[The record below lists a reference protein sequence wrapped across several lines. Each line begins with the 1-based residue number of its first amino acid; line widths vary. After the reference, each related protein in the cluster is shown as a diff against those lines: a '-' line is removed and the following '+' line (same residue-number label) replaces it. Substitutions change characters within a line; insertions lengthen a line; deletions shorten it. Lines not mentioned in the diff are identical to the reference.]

1 VNQHAQPPAAGDG
14 GGEAPQGG
22 RLAENIVAF
31 ARILRRAGLPVGPAH
46 AIEAVR
52 AVEVS
57 GIRRRDDFYWTLH
70 AVFVTRH
77 EHDVIFEAAFQAFWK
92 SRNVAP
98 DQKRTADKPKA
109 GAQRL
114 AEAMWA
120 PQRTSEHERPLIEI
134 DASLTASDKEILQAK
149 DFEQMTAA
157 EIHAAKAALRALVMP
172 LDKVPVRRHRA
183 SNVTHVLDPR
193 RTMRASLRG
202 GGDMIAMRW
211 RTRARRPPPIV
222 AIADISGSMADY
234 TRMFLHFLHALG
246 GRRRVETFLF
256 GTRLT
261 YVTRQLRHRDPDEAL
276 AACTAI
282 VSDWSGGTRIASALR
297 AFNRQWSRR
306 VMAGGPIVLLMTDGL
321 ERDVA
326 DDLEREI
333 DRLHRSCRRLI
344 WLNPL
349 LRFDG
354 FEAKAQGIRTMLPH
368 VDELRSIHSLKSVA
382 DLAATLSQQQTA
394 GDRDRILAT
403 LRAA

>member
-1 VNQHAQPPAAGDG
+1 
-14 GGEAPQGG
+14 
-22 RLAENIVAF
+22 
-31 ARILRRAGLPVGPAH
+31 
-46 AIEAVR
+46 VR
-52 AVEVS
+52 AVEVA
-57 GIRRRDDFYWTLH
+57 GITRRDDFYWTLH

-77 EHDVIFEAAFQAFWK
+77 EHDVIFEAAFAAFWK
-92 SRNVAP
+92 SRNLLDKMMEILSPVAA
-98 DQKRTADKPKA
+98 DTKRAAEKPKA
-109 GAQRL
+109 GAQRI
-114 AEAMWA
+114 AEAMRA
-120 PQRTSEHERPLIEI
+120 PQRTSERERPLIEI
-134 DASLTASDKEILQAK
+134 DASLTASDKEILQTK

-157 EIHAAKAALRALVMP
+157 EIRKAKAALRALVMP
-172 LDKVPVRRHRA
+172 LDKVRVRRHRS
-183 SNVTHVLDPR
+183 SNVAHVLDPR

-261 YVTRQLRHRDPDEAL
+261 YVTRQLRYRDPDEAL
-276 AACTAI
+276 AACTEV

-321 ERDVA
+321 ERDIGV
-326 DDLEREI
+326 DLEREI

-344 WLNPL
+344 WLYPL

-382 DLAATLSQQQTA
+382 DLAATLAEEQKA
-394 GDRDRILAT
+394 GEKDRILAT